1 VGEWC
6 VSGPVWLGV
15 AWGVTWTGACR
26 CQMGLNTG
34 REGMG
39 EGLSREKYVPGYAGC
54 GSVDLGHE
62 LSALCECW
70 Y

>member
-1 VGEWC
+1 VL

-15 AWGVTWTGACR
+15 AWGVRGMEACR

-39 EGLSREKYVPGYAGC
+39 GVKWRKV
-54 GSVDLGHE
+54 HT
-62 LSALCECW
+62 
-70 Y
+70 